1 MKKLHYNTVSKTLI
15 NCLKEL
21 IKEPLLE
28 NFILVGGT
36 SLSLQLGHR
45 ISIDID
51 LFTDSPY
58 GSVDFIAI
66 QKMLREK
73 FNFCFGE
80 CGDVVS
86 FGTSYLIGGTK
97 EDSVKLDLFYT
108 EPFIREIQLI
118 DGIRMASLED
128 IVAMKLHVMGDGG
141 RKKDFW
147 DLNELQSKFTLNQML
162 NLYEEKFPY
171 DYTREEIIKHWQEYI
186 IPTVFRAEDKLRPQ
200 LKEVL
205 EKYKDDKEKAAEIY
219 SRMIAEEIVSHTTDE
234 EIAEL

>member
-15 NCLKEL
+15 KCLKEL
-21 IKEPLLE
+21 MKEPILE

-86 FGTSYLIGGTK
+86 FGTSYLIGDTK

-118 DGIRMASLED
+118 DGIRIASLED

-162 NLYEEKFPY
+162 DLYEEKFPY
-171 DYTREEIIKHWQEYI
+171 DYTREEIIKGLNDFSKADDEPNPI
-186 IPTVFRAEDKLRPQ
+186 CFRNKQWDFIKL
-200 LKEVL
+200 
-205 EKYKDDKEKAAEIY
+205 D
-219 SRMIAEEIVSHTTDE
+219 MIDFVS
-234 EIAEL
+234 